1 MKEHEIPCELC
12 GEVYDPDELIP
23 FDDRLI
29 CPECLEN
36 ETTLCACCG
45 QRIWLTDNA
54 GNDNTPLC
62 QTCYNQSYMTCSECG
77 RLIHCEDSYYLDDS
91 DEPLCLTC
99 LEEANRDVIQGYY
112 YKPEPI
118 FYGTGPRY
126 FGVELEI
133 DEGGERGDYASRILS
148 QANVGFTERLYCK
161 HDGSLSNG
169 FELVTHPMSLE
180 YHQEEMPWPEVL
192 RTARSLASA
201 AEERGTDAAGI
212 AYHAGGRLHIMKKA
226 KPAHVLRFRIPLET
240 SVVMGHTRYATQGDA
255 KKAYNAHP
263 FQGQIGGKK
272 FALAHNGVLLNDRL
286 LQQAEDLPKTHIET
300 DSYVAVQLL
309 EKQNALNFNS
319 LRKVAEEVQGTFVFT
334 VLDAQDNLYFVH
346 GDNPLCLYHFPKQ
359 GIYVYASTQ
368 SILEH
373 GLTASGLSFLK
384 KPVEVKTDEGDIL
397 RIDRHGKQKLQHFC
411 INSFCPPCY
420 SDAIEWYPKPLSAGR
435 RNPDAYWEGLVSVA
449 ASFGYTPKDIHT
461 LRECG
466 FTSDEIED
474 FLYCGEI

>member
-62 QTCYNQSYMTCSECG
+62 QTCYDQSYMTCSECG
-77 RLIHCEDSYYLDDS
+77 RLIHCEDTYYLDDS

-99 LEEANRDVIQGYY
+99 LEEEQEPAIARILYFVEKHWEELLKFSRRTPRQLERWAARYGYKDRPQEILEHAKKGSHAGRYSCVNLENRATIEFRMFRGTLKLNSLLATLQMVDHICSVALHLSDGAYNLCHRL
-112 YKPEPI
+112 PRA
-118 FYGTGPRY
+118 GTGAVFERTPTVCERARR
-126 FGVELEI
+126 GR
-133 DEGGERGDYASRILS
+133 RGDLTMCCLFGFIDYNHNLS
-148 QANVGFTERLYCK
+148 G
-161 HDGSLSNG
+161 
-169 FELVTHPMSLE
+169 
-180 YHQEEMPWPEVL
+180 
-192 RTARSLASA
+192 
-201 AEERGTDAAGI
+201 
-212 AYHAGGRLHIMKKA
+212 
-226 KPAHVLRFRIPLET
+226 
-240 SVVMGHTRYATQGDA
+240 
-255 KKAYNAHP
+255 
-263 FQGQIGGKK
+263 
-272 FALAHNGVLLNDRL
+272 
-286 LQQAEDLPKTHIET
+286 
-300 DSYVAVQLL
+300 
-309 EKQNALNFNS
+309 KQNALNFNS
-319 LRKVAEEVQGTFVFT
+319 LRKVAEQVQGTFVFT

-368 SILEH
+368 SILEQ

-397 RIDRHGKQKLQHFC
+397 RIDRHGEQKLQHFC

-420 SDAIEWYPKPLSAGR
+420 SDAVEWYPKPLSAGR